1 MKIMTIG
8 ELLVDLTQTG
18 INENGIPQYS
28 ANPGGAPANVAV
40 AASLMGAESAFVG
53 RVGDDAFGKML
64 AQTLSSKNIDIS
76 HLSFDDEHPTTL
88 AIVSLDDKGDR
99 SFSFYRK
106 GGADTFL
113 SKCNAD
119 ASFIEKFDI
128 IHFGSVS
135 LTDEPSASAIKH
147 TVETAKAM
155 GKIVSYDPNYRPL
168 LWSDEAVAV
177 AKMCALLK
185 NIDII
190 KVSDEEALLLT
201 GEGDIKSAAKSLL
214 DEGIGIILV
223 TLGEN
228 GAYYLTKYAEGFC
241 PAYTGKVADTNGA
254 GDTFLGTF
262 LTSVDDLDALIKNK
276 DGSLQKA
283 VSFACAAAG
292 LSTRKSGAIPSM
304 PTKNEVADFILH
316 YGK

>member
-18 INENGIPQYS
+18 VNENGIPQYS

-40 AASLMGAESAFVG
+40 AASLMGAGTAFVG

-64 AQTLSSKNIDIS
+64 AETLISKNIDIS
-76 HLSFDDEHPTTL
+76 HLVFDNEHPTTL
-88 AIVSLDDKGDR
+88 AIVSLDSRGER

-106 GGADTFL
+106 DSADVNLSKNDADTP
-113 SKCNAD
+113 
-119 ASFIEKFDI
+119 FIEKFDI

-147 TVETAKAM
+147 TVETAKSM

-168 LWSDEAVAV
+168 LWTDEALAV
-177 AKMCALLK
+177 AKMRALLK

-201 GEGDIKSAAKSLL
+201 GEDNIKSAAKSLL
-214 DEGIGIILV
+214 DEGISVVLV
-223 TLGEN
+223 TLGEK
-228 GAYYLTKYAEGFC
+228 GAYYLTKYTDGFC

-262 LTSVDDLDALIKNK
+262 LTFADDFDSLIKNK

-283 VSFACAAAG
+283 VNFACAAAG

-304 PTKNEVADFILH
+304 PTKTEVEEFILH
-316 YGK
+316 SCK

>member
-18 INENGIPQYS
+18 VNENGIPQYS

-40 AASLMGAESAFVG
+40 AASLMGAETAFVG

-76 HLSFDDEHPTTL
+76 HLVFDEQHPTTL
-88 AIVSLDDKGDR
+88 AIVSLDDRGER

-106 GGADTFL
+106 DGADTKL
-113 SKCNAD
+113 TTNDAD
-119 ASFIEKFDI
+119 ATFIEKFDI

-135 LTDEPSASAIKH
+135 LTDEPSASAIEH
-147 TVETAKAM
+147 TVKSAKKL

-168 LWSDEAVAV
+168 LWSDEAVAT
-177 AKMCALLK
+177 AKMRALLK
-185 NIDII
+185 FIDII
-190 KVSDEEALLLT
+190 KVSDEEALMLT
-201 GEGDIKSAAKSLL
+201 GEGNIKSAAKSLL
-214 DEGIGIILV
+214 NEGIGIVLV
-223 TLGEN
+223 TLGEK
-228 GAYYLTKYAEGFC
+228 GAYYLTEYAEGSC
-241 PAYTGKVADTNGA
+241 PAFTGEVADTNGA

-262 LTSVDDLDALIKNK
+262 LTCVENFDALKRNEN
-276 DGSLQKA
+276 GSLSSA
-283 VSFACAAAG
+283 VRFACGSAG

-304 PTKNEVADFILH
+304 PAKSEVEDFILH
-316 YGK
+316 SCK

>member
-8 ELLVDLTQTG
+8 ELLVDLTQTS

-40 AASLMGAESAFVG
+40 AASLMGADTAFVG

-64 AQTLSSKNIDIS
+64 AETLLSKNIDIS
-76 HLSFDDEHPTTL
+76 HLHFDKQHPTTL
-88 AIVSLDDKGDR
+88 AIVSLDNSGER

-106 GGADTFL
+106 DSADTKL
-113 SKCNAD
+113 TKNDAD
-119 ASFIEKFDI
+119 ATFIEKFDI

-168 LWSDEAVAV
+168 LWSDEVLAV
-177 AKMCALLK
+177 AKMRALLK

-190 KVSDEEALLLT
+190 KVSDEEALMLT
-201 GEGDIKSAAKSLL
+201 GEDNIESAAKSLL
-214 DEGIGIILV
+214 NEGIGIVLV
-223 TLGEN
+223 TLGEK
-228 GAYYLTKYAEGFC
+228 GAYYLTEYAHGSC
-241 PAYTGKVADTNGA
+241 PAFTGNVADTNGA

-262 LTSVDDLDALIKNK
+262 LTCVEDFDALKKNEN
-276 DGSLQKA
+276 GSLQKA
-283 VSFACAAAG
+283 VNFACAAAG

-304 PTKNEVADFILH
+304 PAKSEVEDFILH
-316 YGK
+316 SCK